1 VKTYATLILLTVS
14 LLGWTSAH
22 AEFDPDSYLYGKV
35 GFGYNATN
43 DWSDNHSE
51 GSNLGMGYVVRLTD
65 WNLFGSLRYEY
76 FNGTASRVI
85 HSDEDNYLSHWGIS
99 TEWRFGIFEKPTPD
113 DYFYTNL
120 FFGPNNGPDW
130 EDSGTLGSGFG
141 VGYTRLLV
149 KKLNIFGTIRYEHY
163 SQLMAGE
170 PFASDKEETHLD
182 HIGILA
188 EWRFSI

>member
-1 VKTYATLILLTVS
+1 MKNWTTLILLTVS

-22 AEFDPDSYLYGKV
+22 AEYDPDSYLYGKV

-43 DWSDNHSE
+43 DWSSDE
-51 GSNLGMGYVVRLTD
+51 VGSNLGLGYVIRLTD

-76 FNGTASRVI
+76 FNQSASRII
-85 HSDEDNYLSHWGIS
+85 HSDDDFYLSHWGII
-99 TEWRFGIFEKPTPD
+99 TEWRFSKGEYNPD
-113 DYFYTNL
+113 SYFYGNL
-120 FFGPNNGPDW
+120 FIGPNSGKEW

-141 VGYTRLLV
+141 VGYTRLLI
-149 KKLNIFGTIRYEHY
+149 KKLNIFGTIRYAHY

-170 PFASDKEETHLD
+170 PFAAEKDETHLD